1 MTESIFNEQ
10 SPVDQPVVPASQ
22 QEAPQPPAD
31 DSLLKAILNEQG
43 VQKYQS
49 VTDALK
55 ALQSSQ
61 EHIKRIE
68 QENAQLRDLA
78 VKARAAE
85 NIAATL
91 KPTDPSPA
99 PDPLAGKDLESV
111 VERVLNLK
119 ESQKQAVDNQREVA
133 NVLTEAFGQDKAKDI
148 FYSKAGELGFTR
160 EEINA
165 LAAKNPKAVI
175 KLFLGDK
182 QPVKP
187 SPSNLP
193 GIRPD
198 ALKEKPAVPKS
209 GMTLGSTA
217 DLLDSWRAAGQKAK
231 QI

>member
-10 SPVDQPVVPASQ
+10 PPVDPTVVTSQ
-22 QEAPQPPAD
+22 TTEAPQPPAAD

-49 VTDALK
+49 VADALK

-68 QENAQLRDLA
+68 QENAQLREIA
-78 VKARAAE
+78 TKARAAE
-85 NIAATL
+85 AIAATL
-91 KPTDPSPA
+91 KPTDPPSPA
-99 PDPLAGKDLESV
+99 ADPLAGKDLESV
-111 VERVLNLK
+111 VERVLSLK
-119 ESQKQAVDNQREVA
+119 ESQKQAVENQREVA
-133 NVLTEAFGQDKAKDI
+133 NVLTEAFGQDKAKEV
-148 FYSKAGELGFTR
+148 FYGKAEELGFSR
-160 EEINA
+160 EEINS

-175 KLFLGDK
+175 RLFLGDK
-182 QPVKP
+182 QPSKP
-187 SPSNLP
+187 SVP

-217 DLLDSWRAAGQKAK
+217 DLLDSWRAAGQKVK
-231 QI
+231 QN